1 MSAENRFTLEDIL
14 AEQRRAREAA
24 AESAAQAEPEAQPEA
39 PAEQAAEAPEAE
51 PEEAQEEAPQAED
64 AGESAAPAAPQG
76 EAPARQAPAAPAD
89 AEPTAVE
96 TVETP
101 YTEEERSENK
111 RKKKRGLFGRRKDKK
126 EKKEK
131 KKKEDFDASE
141 DMYYGI
147 QLKPIDEYT
156 RSFDATGEIS
166 REDEGFKKLFDENT
180 AELDD
185 EVAKDFERL
194 QRERRRRVA
203 EAVENAGVDIDEV
216 ENELGIVAPVPVSAF
231 AGDPYAKQHGIE
243 VESGK
248 GEDNL
253 PEFQK
258 AMLQDAQTRTMEIKL
273 DLDSDTIGVQ
283 QAKVVPE
290 VSEDSVRRILETVQ
304 EAPEDAPPVREDM
317 EEISSVR
324 VASEEPET
332 EEPIGEF
339 DDVSSF
345 SEEKRAEME
354 EAQPQEADGEQP
366 EAGAAPEGAPE
377 AAAPAAEG
385 GEAAPEPQ
393 ARISVPVNDV
403 TEYRK
408 RDLPVHI
415 INADVLQSA
424 LLSEARIY
432 SEDSNTSAAAGRHRL
447 KIRFGDK
454 DAEEAPETTAEASS
468 DEQLDDFTGPADA
481 KSVSHDLRATMRE
494 LTLRTLVTG
503 LSTAVLLIASFIAE
517 AAFSPNTTDTGGAIG
532 YTIVSLIFLLIA
544 VGFCAKSLLNGL
556 RALLQFRAN
565 SDSAAAVAAAAVL
578 IQTIC
583 TLFSSSALATGQVHL
598 YAGIAAGIL
607 FLNSLG
613 KLTMI
618 RRIHS
623 NFRFVASREQ
633 KYTVRIFDDYNT
645 SLKLAGSSVVSQ
657 PTIAYQQKAGF
668 LKRFL
673 QISYEPDPAE
683 TASQMLAPVGLVAS
697 LLLCVVALV
706 ITKDA
711 SLAIT
716 ALAASCCVCVAV
728 TNMLAVNLPIS
739 RLSHRM
745 RRAGAMV
752 SGYEAIKRMSA
763 VNAVLVDSADL
774 FPRGTVVLNGVKPF
788 EQEGLEEA
796 ILKAGALMQAL
807 GGPLCGVFEQVLS
820 EYEGEL
826 PEVEKGRFEAGNG
839 VVGTVDGSEILI
851 GSRALLLSHG
861 VEAPEQALEDRYATG
876 SRQILYVAADG
887 VLSAMFILTYNADR
901 KKKAEIAELELNGV
915 SLLVRSSDANLTP
928 QFIGRLFGIDASA
941 INVIG
946 AETDSACDRLVT
958 GQVDRADAYVA
969 TKGRVESMMSVVSA
983 CIDEKKNISFIVA
996 MQNAAVIIGFVLV
1009 AFLTFIA
1016 GVSQISSFALFIYE
1030 LFWIVAAVIL
1040 PRFKNKIK

>member
-1 MSAENRFTLEDIL
+1 MSADNRFTLEDIL
-14 AEQRRAREAA
+14 AEERRAREGAAENAARQEAA
-24 AESAAQAEPEAQPEA
+24 AD
-39 PAEQAAEAPEAE
+39 E
-51 PEEAQEEAPQAED
+51 PEEAQEETAAAE
-64 AGESAAPAAPQG
+64 AQPAAVP
-76 EAPARQAPAAPAD
+76 EAQAD
-89 AEPTAVE
+89 AEPVPVE

-101 YTEEERSENK
+101 YTEAERSEEK
-111 RKKKRGLFGRRKDKK
+111 RGKKKKRGLFGRRKNKK
-126 EKKEK
+126 EEI
-131 KKKEDFDASE
+131 DAAE
-141 DMYYGI
+141 EMYYGI

-156 RSFDATGEIS
+156 RSFDAAGEITKS
-166 REDEGFKKLFDENT
+166 DEGFKRLFDENT

-185 EVAKDFERL
+185 EVAKDFDRL

-231 AGDPYAKQHGIE
+231 AGDPYAKQHGID
-243 VESGK
+243 VEAGA
-248 GEDNL
+248 GDENL

-273 DLDSDTIGVQ
+273 DPGSDTLGVQ
-283 QAKVVPE
+283 QAKVMPE

-304 EAPEDAPPVREDM
+304 EAPADAPPEPEDM

-324 VASEEPET
+324 VVSDEPE
-332 EEPIGEF
+332 EEKPVGEF

-345 SEEKRAEME
+345 SEEKQAELEAGGQPEPE
-354 EAQPQEADGEQP
+354 EA
-366 EAGAAPEGAPE
+366 
-377 AAAPAAEG
+377 PAT
-385 GEAAPEPQ
+385 EAAPQP
-393 ARISVPVNDV
+393 AKISTPVSDV
-403 TEYRK
+403 TAYRK

-424 LLSEARIY
+424 LLSEARVY
-432 SEDSNTSAAAGRHRL
+432 SENGNTSAAAGRHRL
-447 KIRFGDK
+447 KIRFGDGNG
-454 DAEEAPETTAEASS
+454 EEAPETTAANVSS
-468 DEQLDDFTGPADA
+468 DEQLDDYTGPADA
-481 KSVSHDLRATMRE
+481 KSVSHDLRATMHE
-494 LTLRTLVTG
+494 LTLRMLATG
-503 LSTAVLLIASFIAE
+503 VSTVVLLLASFIAE
-517 AAFSPNTTDTGGAIG
+517 AGFSPNNTDVSGAIG
-532 YTIVSLIFLLIA
+532 YTVVSLIFLMIA

-556 RALLQFRAN
+556 RALVEFRAN
-565 SDSAAAVAAAAVL
+565 SDSAAAVACTAVL
-578 IQTIC
+578 IQTVC
-583 TLFSSSALATGQVHL
+583 ALFSSASLATGQVHL

-657 PTIAYQQKAGF
+657 PAIAYQQKAGF

-728 TNMLAVNLPIS
+728 TNMLAVNLPVS
-739 RLSHRM
+739 RLSHRL

-788 EQEGLEEA
+788 MEEGLEEA
-796 ILKAGALMQAL
+796 VLRAGALMQAL

-820 EYEGEL
+820 EHEGEL

-839 VVGTVDGSEILI
+839 VAGTVDGSEILI
-851 GSRALLLSHG
+851 GSRALLTSHG
-861 VEAPEQALEDRYATG
+861 IEAPDQALESRYATG
-876 SRQILYVAADG
+876 SRQVLYVAADG
-887 VLSAMFILTYNADR
+887 VLCAMFILTYNADR
-901 KKKAEIAELELNGV
+901 KKKAELAELELNGV

-941 INVIG
+941 VNVIG

-958 GQVDRADAYVA
+958 GQTGRADAYVA

-996 MQNAAVIIGFVLV
+996 MQNAAVVIGFVLV

-1016 GVSQISSFALFIYE
+1016 GVSQISSFALFVYE

>member
-1 MSAENRFTLEDIL
+1 MSADNRFTLEDIL
-14 AEQRRAREAA
+14 AEERRAREGAAENAARQEAA
-24 AESAAQAEPEAQPEA
+24 AD
-39 PAEQAAEAPEAE
+39 E
-51 PEEAQEEAPQAED
+51 PEEAQEETAAAE
-64 AGESAAPAAPQG
+64 AQPAAVP
-76 EAPARQAPAAPAD
+76 EAQAD
-89 AEPTAVE
+89 AEPVPVE

-101 YTEEERSENK
+101 YTEAERSEEK
-111 RKKKRGLFGRRKDKK
+111 RGKKKKRGLFGRRKNKK
-126 EKKEK
+126 EEI
-131 KKKEDFDASE
+131 DAAE
-141 DMYYGI
+141 EMYYGI

-156 RSFDATGEIS
+156 RSFDAAGEITKS
-166 REDEGFKKLFDENT
+166 DEGFKRLFDENT

-185 EVAKDFERL
+185 EVAKDFDRL

-231 AGDPYAKQHGIE
+231 AGDPYAKQHGID
-243 VESGK
+243 VEAGA
-248 GEDNL
+248 GDENL

-273 DLDSDTIGVQ
+273 DPGSDTLGVQ
-283 QAKVVPE
+283 QAKVMPE

-304 EAPEDAPPVREDM
+304 EAPADAPPEPEDM

-324 VASEEPET
+324 VVSDEPE
-332 EEPIGEF
+332 EEKPVGEF

-345 SEEKRAEME
+345 SEEKQAEL
-354 EAQPQEADGEQP
+354 EAGGQP
-366 EAGAAPEGAPE
+366 EPEE
-377 AAAPAAEG
+377 APAAE
-385 GEAAPEPQ
+385 AAPQP
-393 ARISVPVNDV
+393 AKISTPVSDV
-403 TEYRK
+403 TAYRK

-424 LLSEARIY
+424 LLSEARVY
-432 SEDSNTSAAAGRHRL
+432 SEDGNTSAAAGRHRL
-447 KIRFGDK
+447 KIRFGDGNG
-454 DAEEAPETTAEASS
+454 EEAPETTAANVSS
-468 DEQLDDFTGPADA
+468 DEQLDDYTGPADA
-481 KSVSHDLRATMRE
+481 KSVSHDLRATMHE
-494 LTLRTLVTG
+494 LTLRMLATG
-503 LSTAVLLIASFIAE
+503 VSTVVLLLASFIAE
-517 AAFSPNTTDTGGAIG
+517 AGFSPNNTDVSGAIG
-532 YTIVSLIFLLIA
+532 YTVVSLIFLMIA

-556 RALLQFRAN
+556 RALVEFRAN
-565 SDSAAAVAAAAVL
+565 SDSAAAVACTAVL
-578 IQTIC
+578 IQTVC
-583 TLFSSSALATGQVHL
+583 ALFSSASLATGQVHL

-645 SLKLAGSSVVSQ
+645 SLKLAGSSVFSQ
-657 PTIAYQQKAGF
+657 PAIAYQQKAGF

-728 TNMLAVNLPIS
+728 TNMLAVNLPVS
-739 RLSHRM
+739 RLSHRL

-788 EQEGLEEA
+788 MEEGLEEA
-796 ILKAGALMQAL
+796 VLRAGALMQAL

-820 EYEGEL
+820 EHEGEL

-839 VVGTVDGSEILI
+839 VAGTVDGSEILI
-851 GSRALLLSHG
+851 GSRALLTSHG
-861 VEAPEQALEDRYATG
+861 IEAPDQALESRYATG
-876 SRQILYVAADG
+876 SRQVLYVAADG
-887 VLSAMFILTYNADR
+887 VLCAMFILTYNADR
-901 KKKAEIAELELNGV
+901 KKKAELAELELNGV

-941 INVIG
+941 VNVIG

-958 GQVDRADAYVA
+958 GQTGRADAYVA

-996 MQNAAVIIGFVLV
+996 MQNAAVVIGFVLV

-1016 GVSQISSFALFIYE
+1016 GVSQISSFALFVYE

>member
-1 MSAENRFTLEDIL
+1 MSADNRFTLEDIL
-14 AEQRRAREAA
+14 AEERRAREGAAENAARQEAA
-24 AESAAQAEPEAQPEA
+24 AD
-39 PAEQAAEAPEAE
+39 E
-51 PEEAQEEAPQAED
+51 PEEAQEETAAAE
-64 AGESAAPAAPQG
+64 AQPAAVP
-76 EAPARQAPAAPAD
+76 EAQAD
-89 AEPTAVE
+89 AEPVPVE

-101 YTEEERSENK
+101 YTEAERSEEK
-111 RKKKRGLFGRRKDKK
+111 RGKKKKRGLFGRRKNKK
-126 EKKEK
+126 EEI
-131 KKKEDFDASE
+131 DAAE
-141 DMYYGI
+141 EMYYGI

-156 RSFDATGEIS
+156 RSFDAAGEITKS
-166 REDEGFKKLFDENT
+166 DEGFKRLFDENT

-185 EVAKDFERL
+185 EVAKDFDRL

-231 AGDPYAKQHGIE
+231 AGDPYAKQHGID
-243 VESGK
+243 VEAGA
-248 GEDNL
+248 GDENL

-273 DLDSDTIGVQ
+273 DPGSDTLGVQ
-283 QAKVVPE
+283 QAKVMPE

-304 EAPEDAPPVREDM
+304 EAPADAPPEPEDM

-324 VASEEPET
+324 VVSDEPE
-332 EEPIGEF
+332 EEKPVGEF

-345 SEEKRAEME
+345 SEEKQAEL
-354 EAQPQEADGEQP
+354 EAGGQP
-366 EAGAAPEGAPE
+366 EPEE
-377 AAAPAAEG
+377 APAAD
-385 GEAAPEPQ
+385 AAPQP
-393 ARISVPVNDV
+393 AKISTPVSDV
-403 TEYRK
+403 TAYRK

-424 LLSEARIY
+424 LLSEARVY
-432 SEDSNTSAAAGRHRL
+432 SEDGNTSAAAGRHRL
-447 KIRFGDK
+447 KIRFGDGNG
-454 DAEEAPETTAEASS
+454 EEAPETTAANVSS
-468 DEQLDDFTGPADA
+468 DEQLDDYTGPADA
-481 KSVSHDLRATMRE
+481 KSVSHDLRATMHE
-494 LTLRTLVTG
+494 LTLRMLATG
-503 LSTAVLLIASFIAE
+503 VSTVVLLLASFIAE
-517 AAFSPNTTDTGGAIG
+517 AGFSPNNTDVSGAIG
-532 YTIVSLIFLLIA
+532 YTVVSLIFLMIA

-556 RALLQFRAN
+556 RALVEFRAN
-565 SDSAAAVAAAAVL
+565 SDSAAAVACTAVL
-578 IQTIC
+578 IQTVC
-583 TLFSSSALATGQVHL
+583 ALFSSASLATGQVHL

-657 PTIAYQQKAGF
+657 PAIAYQQKAGF

-728 TNMLAVNLPIS
+728 TNMLAVNLPVS
-739 RLSHRM
+739 RLSHRL

-788 EQEGLEEA
+788 MEEGLEEA
-796 ILKAGALMQAL
+796 VLRAGALMQAL

-820 EYEGEL
+820 EHEGEL

-839 VVGTVDGSEILI
+839 VAGTVDGSEILI
-851 GSRALLLSHG
+851 GSRALLTSHG
-861 VEAPEQALEDRYATG
+861 IEAPDQALESRYATG
-876 SRQILYVAADG
+876 SRQVLYVAADG
-887 VLSAMFILTYNADR
+887 VLCAMFILTYNADR
-901 KKKAEIAELELNGV
+901 KKKAELAELELNGV

-941 INVIG
+941 VNVIG

-958 GQVDRADAYVA
+958 GQTGRADAYVA

-996 MQNAAVIIGFVLV
+996 MQNAAVVIGFVLV

-1016 GVSQISSFALFIYE
+1016 GVSQISSFALFVYE

>member
-1 MSAENRFTLEDIL
+1 M
-14 AEQRRAREAA
+14 
-24 AESAAQAEPEAQPEA
+24 
-39 PAEQAAEAPEAE
+39 
-51 PEEAQEEAPQAED
+51 
-64 AGESAAPAAPQG
+64 
-76 EAPARQAPAAPAD
+76 
-89 AEPTAVE
+89 
-96 TVETP
+96 ETP

-216 ENELGIVAPVPVSAF
+216 ENELGIVAPVPVSGLRA
-231 AGDPYAKQHGIE
+231 
-243 VESGK
+243 
-248 GEDNL
+248 
-253 PEFQK
+253 
-258 AMLQDAQTRTMEIKL
+258 TRTR
-273 DLDSDTIGVQ
+273 SST
-283 QAKVVPE
+283 ASRWNPARARTTCR
-290 VSEDSVRRILETVQ
+290 SSRRPCCRTRRRARWRSSSTWTATRSASSRRRSCRRSARTRCAGFSRTVQ

-324 VASEEPET
+324 VASEEPEA

-354 EAQPQEADGEQP
+354 EAQPQEADGE
-366 EAGAAPEGAPE
+366 APEGAPE
-377 AAAPAAEG
+377 AAAPARRRG
-385 GEAAPEPQ
+385 RSGP
-393 ARISVPVNDV
+393 R
-403 TEYRK
+403 
-408 RDLPVHI
+408 
-415 INADVLQSA
+415 
-424 LLSEARIY
+424 
-432 SEDSNTSAAAGRHRL
+432 AAGQDLRAGQRRDGIQKARPAGAHHQRGRAAERPAQRGAHLFGGQQYVRGGRCAPL
-447 KIRFGDK
+447 KIRFATRMRRK
-454 DAEEAPETTAEASS
+454 PRRRRAAENS
-468 DEQLDDFTGPADA
+468 DEHSTTYTGPADA
-481 KSVSHDLRATMRE
+481 KSVSHDLRTTMRE
-494 LTLRTLVTG
+494 LTIRMLVTG
-503 LSTAVLLIASFIAE
+503 VSTAVLLLASFIAE
-517 AAFSPNTTDTGGAIG
+517 SGFSPNHDGYRRCIG
-532 YTIVSLIFLLIA
+532 YTIVSLVLLLVA

-745 RRAGAMV
+745 RRA
-752 SGYEAIKRMSA
+752 RR
-763 VNAVLVDSADL
+763 D
-774 FPRGTVVLNGVKPF
+774 
-788 EQEGLEEA
+788 GLG
-796 ILKAGALMQAL
+796 L
-807 GGPLCGVFEQVLS
+807 
-820 EYEGEL
+820 
-826 PEVEKGRFEAGNG
+826 
-839 VVGTVDGSEILI
+839 
-851 GSRALLLSHG
+851 
-861 VEAPEQALEDRYATG
+861 
-876 SRQILYVAADG
+876 
-887 VLSAMFILTYNADR
+887 
-901 KKKAEIAELELNGV
+901 
-915 SLLVRSSDANLTP
+915 
-928 QFIGRLFGIDASA
+928 
-941 INVIG
+941 
-946 AETDSACDRLVT
+946 
-958 GQVDRADAYVA
+958 
-969 TKGRVESMMSVVSA
+969 
-983 CIDEKKNISFIVA
+983 
-996 MQNAAVIIGFVLV
+996 
-1009 AFLTFIA
+1009 
-1016 GVSQISSFALFIYE
+1016 
-1030 LFWIVAAVIL
+1030 
-1040 PRFKNKIK
+1040 